1 MKKIVVGITGG
12 SGTILAVR
20 LLENL
25 KNCEVHLVMSESS
38 KKVMELETDYSLDY
52 IRGLSNY
59 FYDDSNIAA
68 TVSSG
73 SFIFDS
79 LIIIPCSTSSM
90 AKLAAGIADTLIT
103 RAGLVAMKERRRIII
118 VPREM
123 PLSTI
128 MIENMLKLSQN
139 NVIIAPA
146 IPGYYNK
153 PESVDDMVNFIVS
166 RVLDLAGVENHLSK
180 RWKNV

>member
-1 MKKIVVGITGG
+1 MKKIIVGITGG

-38 KKVMELETDYSLDY
+38 KKVMELETDYSMNY
-52 IRGLSNY
+52 IKSLSSY
-59 FYDDSNIAA
+59 FYDDGNIAA

-79 LIIIPCSTSSM
+79 LVIIPCSTSSM

-103 RAGLVAMKERRRIII
+103 RVGLVAMKERRKMII

-139 NVIIAPA
+139 NVIVAPA
-146 IPGYYNK
+146 VPGYYNRPK
-153 PESVDDMVNFIVS
+153 SIDDMVNFVVS
-166 RVLDLAGVENHLSK
+166 RVLDLAGVENKLSK
-180 RWKNV
+180 RWEHV